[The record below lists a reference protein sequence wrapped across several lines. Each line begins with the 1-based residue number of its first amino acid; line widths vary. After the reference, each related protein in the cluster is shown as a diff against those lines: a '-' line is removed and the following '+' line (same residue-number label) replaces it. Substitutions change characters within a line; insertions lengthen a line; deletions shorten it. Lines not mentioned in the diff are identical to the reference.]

1 MPHLSPPILSLLQET
16 YQDSFANFLITL
28 KVHFELDSLLKVW
41 AIGSFLQLFNLFVK
55 YLFEWKRWS
64 KVSWFCHRG
73 HFFLKIWATSA
84 ILSSSDKNFFE
95 THLLKEL
102 RNRIIRN
109 ILVSSLFS
117 LIRLYVGL
125 HFLRFLLEN

>member
-55 YLFEWKRWS
+55 YLFE
-64 KVSWFCHRG
+64 
-73 HFFLKIWATSA
+73 
-84 ILSSSDKNFFE
+84 
-95 THLLKEL
+95 
-102 RNRIIRN
+102 
-109 ILVSSLFS
+109 
-117 LIRLYVGL
+117 
-125 HFLRFLLEN
+125 